1 MLRQLIREEC
11 SGMNLVNSNMQV
23 PAVGGLEALN
33 DTSESSSESDSDD
46 EVVLYANS
54 SDESDYGED

>member
-1 MLRQLIREEC
+1 MLRQLTREER
-11 SGMNLVNSNMQV
+11 SGVNVVNSNMQV
-23 PAVGGLEALN
+23 PVVGGLEALN